1 VNAPVNSPPAGDR
14 KNGSVGTR
22 IGIAVAAIAVTGLIV
37 WRISSKPGDDT
48 KKGPG
53 AGARAVAVSVAAVEK
68 RDVPETIEGLGSVTP
83 LATVTVKT
91 QVDGRLTQLGFTE
104 GQPVKKGDFI
114 AQIDPRPFQ
123 IQLEQA
129 AAAKA
134 RDEAAAK
141 NAQLNLQR
149 YISLREQKLVPQ
161 QQVDDQQTATDQAK
175 AAVALDNAA
184 VDSAKLQLDF
194 AHITSPVDGV
204 TGIRQ
209 VDLGNIVHPAD
220 PNGIVVITQL
230 DPISVIFTLPQDALT
245 EVTQA
250 MDAAPEKL
258 KVEAYARDGVTLL
271 GSGKLYV
278 VDNQINPSTA
288 TLRLK
293 ATFDNGKRA
302 LWPNQFVKARL
313 YLRTRQDAVVV
324 PTPAVQRGPQG
335 TFVYVVEDDVAKT
348 RDVEVAS
355 TQGSLTLIGS
365 GLKENE
371 RVVTDGIGQLKPG
384 AKVSLRAPGEGD
396 GKGEGKKR
404 RAEAAGGGGGQ
415 GTAGSAP

>member
-1 VNAPVNSPPAGDR
+1 L
-14 KNGSVGTR
+14 GTR

-37 WRISSKPGDDT
+37 WRISSKPGDDAS

-53 AGARAVAVSVAAVEK
+53 AGGRAVAVSVATVER

-104 GQPVKKGDFI
+104 GQAVKKGDFI

-184 VDSAKLQLDF
+184 VDNAKLQLDF

-209 VDLGNIVHPAD
+209 VDLGNIVHPGD

-230 DPISVIFTLPQDALT
+230 DPISVIFTLPQDVLT
-245 EVTQA
+245 QVTQA
-250 MDAAPEKL
+250 MGAAQDKL
-258 KVEAYARDGVTLL
+258 DVEAYARDGVTLL
-271 GSGKLYV
+271 GKGKLYV
-278 VDNQINPSTA
+278 IDNQINPSTA

-293 ATFDNGKRA
+293 ATFDNTGRA

-313 YLRTRQDAVVV
+313 YLRTREGAITV

-335 TFVYVVEDDVAKT
+335 TFVYVVGADDVAQT

-355 TQGSLTLIGS
+355 TQGSLTLIAK
-365 GLKENE
+365 GLDKDE

-384 AKVSLRAPGEGD
+384 AKVSVRAPSEGD
-396 GKGEGKKR
+396 GKKQRKAEGGDGEGKKSR
-404 RAEAAGGGGGQ
+404 RAEAGGDGGGPP
-415 GTAGSAP
+415 TAGSAP